1 MRSEDI
7 GNYSKMG
14 GFPPPMTV
22 HPLHFGDEGQRATR
36 ELLRRF
42 DELAPGAAAE
52 LRAPLATL
60 ESLDRQYGG
69 EGLLPLEGLDELVAS
84 LLVSLESI
92 GSDDLTLGVALWAL

>member
-22 HPLHFGDEGQRATR
+22 HPLHFGDDGQRASR

-42 DELAPGAAAE
+42 DELAPDGAAE
-52 LRAPLATL
+52 LRAPLATP

-69 EGLLPLEGLDELVAS
+69 EGPLPLEGAEERGAS
-84 LLVSLESI
+84 LLVSLEAL
-92 GSDDLTLGVALWAL
+92 GDDDLTLGVALWA